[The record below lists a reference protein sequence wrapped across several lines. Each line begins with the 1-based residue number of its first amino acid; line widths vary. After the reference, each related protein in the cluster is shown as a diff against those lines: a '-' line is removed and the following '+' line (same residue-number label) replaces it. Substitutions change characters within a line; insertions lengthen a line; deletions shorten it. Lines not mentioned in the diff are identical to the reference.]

1 MKKFIKFTIIILII
15 IIVLLICI
23 IGFFK
28 KKEEKSIYEGEGKS
42 NIITIDNPSI
52 LKEVENR
59 SIFFSVKNI
68 VKTYLTTLGLQ
79 DKTKL
84 VNLISDDYIKE
95 NGITINNV
103 LDKIKDEQIEYTDNY
118 EFIINTVYFAE
129 ENDLIKT
136 YFMNIFYYNMN
147 NNKKYETKLMVQL
160 DPVNMTFQVLPYN
173 YMKEKGYDKLS
184 VGDSYSATV
193 KKIENKED
201 NSYKMVPIPKN
212 TMADRYFSIYLEYL
226 KNDKEASYYLL
237 DKEYR
242 EKRFEN
248 INKYLEY
255 IKKADLENAV
265 ISKFQSYDYDEYT
278 EYVCIDI
285 EGRYYIFNEKSVMD
299 YSIILDT
306 YTLDLPEFLEKY
318 NSTNEQGKVVLNIQK
333 FIDAINSYD
342 YNYAYNYLSTGFKT
356 NYFKTVQDFEKYI
369 ESTLYAKNEVS
380 YESFEEQSGLYK
392 YKVKITNKENQTES
406 TTKTFIVKLNDGT
419 DFEMSFNVD

>member
-1 MKKFIKFTIIILII
+1 MKKFIKFTIIILMITII
-15 IIVLLICI
+15 LLICI
-23 IGFFK
+23 IGLFK

-42 NIITIDNPSI
+42 NYITIDNPCI
-52 LKEVENR
+52 IKKVDDRNM
-59 SIFFSVKNI
+59 FFAVKNI
-68 VKTYLTTLGLQ
+68 VKAYLTAIGTN
-79 DKTKL
+79 DKAKL
-84 VNLISDDYIKE
+84 MNFISNNYIKE
-95 NGITINNV
+95 NKINVNNV
-103 LDKIKDEQIEYTDNY
+103 LSNVPDESIEYTDNY
-118 EFIINTVYFAE
+118 EFIINKIYFSE
-129 ENDLIKT
+129 ENDLINT
-136 YFMNIFYYNMN
+136 YFMEMFYYNLN
-147 NNKKYETKLMVQL
+147 NKKKYETRLMVQL
-160 DPVNMTFQVLPYN
+160 DPVNMTFQVIPYK
-173 YMKEKGYDKLS
+173 YMKEKGYDKLNI
-184 VGDSYSATV
+184 GDSYSATV
-193 KKIENKED
+193 KEVANKKD
-201 NSYKMVPIPKN
+201 NTYKMVPIPKN
-212 TMADRYFSIYLEYL
+212 TMADRYFSTYQEYL

-237 DKEYR
+237 NKEYR

-265 ISKFQSYDYDEYT
+265 ISKSQSYDRDEYT

-285 EGRYYIFNEKSVMD
+285 EGRYYIFNESGVMD
-299 YSIILDT
+299 YSIMLDT

-342 YNYAYNYLSTGFKT
+342 YNYAYNCLSTGFKT

>member
-242 EKRFEN
+242 EKRFES

-255 IKKADLENAV
+255 IKKANLENAV
-265 ISKFQSYDYDEYT
+265 ISKSQSYDYDEYT

-285 EGRYYIFNEKSVMD
+285 EGRYYIFNEKSVMN

-306 YTLDLPEFLEKY
+306 YTLELPEFLEKY

-333 FIDAINSYD
+333 FMDAINSYD
-342 YNYAYNYLSTGFKT
+342 YNYAYNCLSSGFKA
-356 NYFKTVQDFEKYI
+356 NYFKTAQDFEKYI
-369 ESTLYAKNEVS
+369 ESTLYAKNDVS

-392 YKVKITNKENQTES
+392 YKVKITNKENEAES
-406 TTKTFIVKLNDGT
+406 ITKTFILKLNDGT
-419 DFEMSFNVD
+419 GFEMSFNVD

>member
-95 NGITINNV
+95 NGITSNNV

-342 YNYAYNYLSTGFKT
+342 YNYAYNCLSEGFKA
-356 NYFKTVQDFEKYI
+356 NYFKNVQDFEKYI

-392 YKVKITNKENQTES
+392 YKVKISNKENEAES
-406 TTKTFIVKLNDGT
+406 ITKTFIVKLNDGT